1 MYSSDALRISE
12 SVQPG
17 GTSGKAYGEARQVL
31 EHLWLVHTLRLMER
45 QGWLRLLPQLAFVM
59 DGPLAIHGHPAWL
72 STCIQ
77 RELARVNDKVREAGL
92 PDIMVLG
99 IEKTGN
105 FVDHFAML
113 DVPTKP
119 EDEEGLPRSSC
130 WLLDDKYIKLNIIY
144 SDSKEPYGRK
154 TYYGRKCFFKTASG
168 ARIVANVAFLSGT
181 PRNVDVPRE
190 SDYPRLPDILAVLEG
205 LVSSRYPNALI
216 PLSVAH
222 SEAAIPLSKGKK
234 LLKQHAEELLARG
247 TSNE

>member
-130 WLLDDKYIKLNIIY
+130 WLLDDKYIKLNIIFRIPKNRTDERRTTVE
-144 SDSKEPYGRK
+144 SVSSKLR
-154 TYYGRKCFFKTASG
+154 
-168 ARIVANVAFLSGT
+168 VA
-181 PRNVDVPRE
+181 RE
-190 SDYPRLPDILAVLEG
+190 SWPTSRFFLAHPE
-205 LVSSRYPNALI
+205 
-216 PLSVAH
+216 
-222 SEAAIPLSKGKK
+222 
-234 LLKQHAEELLARG
+234 
-247 TSNE
+247 T